1 MTQNIK
7 KDYFWNTLGV
17 LAQNAISPLLLIAV
31 TRVNGVGDSGLFS
44 FAFSLAI
51 IFWALGIWGGRTY
64 QVSDAKRE
72 FTPRSYVVL
81 RVVLSVVMIIGSIAF
96 CLING
101 YEPVKTATILALVI
115 FKAIESIADAIYGI
129 LQVHGRL
136 FITGKSLL
144 LKAVLGSI
152 VFIVVD
158 VYTKDI
164 FLGSLGIVGA
174 NLLVMLAYDL
184 PNARKFDKVSI
195 PLSHLTTLFKE
206 ALVIMKRTWPIAVV
220 ILLSM
225 FSLLIPRYFVDSY
238 HEEQIGYFGILAMPI
253 TALGL
258 IITFIMQP
266 NIVRLSQQFS
276 RKYYEKFHGIVTSL
290 LIWAGVVGV
299 FILIAT
305 YFIGTQV
312 LELVFGV
319 DFSGYQLVL
328 IIMVLGAVLNAYV
341 TIYINILTIMRHFKG
356 QFYTLLVSNICLVVV
371 SVVLVKAYGLVG
383 AVTLYTLTNLV
394 QAIILSGVYKTLLR
408 RMVRQRV

>member
-1 MTQNIK
+1 MAQNIK

-31 TRVNGVGDSGLFS
+31 TRVNGVADSGLFS

-51 IFWALGIWGGRTY
+51 VFWALGIWGGRTY
-64 QVSDAKRE
+64 QVSDVKHE
-72 FTPRSYVVL
+72 FTPRSYVAL
-81 RVVLSVVMIIGSIAF
+81 RVILSIVMIVGSIAF
-96 CLING
+96 CVINE
-101 YEPVKTATILALVI
+101 YEPIKTATILALVL
-115 FKAIESIADAIYGI
+115 FKAIESIADAVYGI

-144 LKAVLGSI
+144 LKAILGLIIFII
-152 VFIVVD
+152 VDTF
-158 VYTKDI
+158 TKDI
-164 FLGSLGIVGA
+164 FLGSLGVVGA

-184 PNARKFDKVSI
+184 PNARKFDKVWI
-195 PLSHLTTLFKE
+195 PFSSLVAFVKE

-266 NIVRLSQQFS
+266 NIVKLSQKFS
-276 RKYYEKFHGIVTSL
+276 KKYYEKFHSIVKNL
-290 LIWAGVVGV
+290 LIWAGVLGV
-299 FILIAT
+299 MVLIAT
-305 YFIGTQV
+305 YFIGIQA

-319 DFSGYQLVL
+319 SFSDYQLAL
-328 IIMVLGAVLNAYV
+328 TIMVLGAVLNAYV
-341 TIYINILTIMRHFKG
+341 TIYVNLLTIMRHFKG
-356 QFYTLLVSNICLVVV
+356 QFYTLLLTNICLVAASIVF
-371 SVVLVKAYGLVG
+371 VKAYGLVG
-383 AVTLYTLTNLV
+383 AVTLYTFVNLL
-394 QAIILSGVYKTLLR
+394 QAIILSGVYKSLLR